1 MLPLYEMMMRAQN
14 GEAMQTMSKQFDLS
28 VDQATKAMEAL
39 MPAFSTGLKRNSIN
53 PQDFGGFMQ
62 SLASGHYA
70 DYFNNMTEAFTPQGI
85 SEGNAMLGQIFGSKD
100 VSRAIAQ
107 QAELA
112 TGIAQ
117 DIYKRMM
124 PVVASILMGG
134 LFNQATGSSSA
145 MKGNG
150 GNVFADMFSQMMEQ
164 AAASQKQAAD
174 FTSQLGKMMESTF
187 GNAGKEIPDKNAPAN
202 PFVEYMDTMMKA
214 GFASMPQTE
223 DAKTDEPDNAYG
235 KFIGNM
241 FDAGTTVQK
250 EYQKNVDAV
259 FDSLLKGSKKS

>member
-14 GEAMQTMSKQFDLS
+14 GEAMQTMSKQFGLS
-28 VDQATKAMEAL
+28 VDQATQAMEAL
-39 MPAFSTGLKRNSIN
+39 MPAFSTGLKRSSLN

-62 SLASGHYA
+62 ALAGGHYA

-100 VSRAIAQ
+100 VSRAIAK

-145 MKGNG
+145 MQGNG

-164 AAASQKQAAD
+164 AAASQKQAAE
-174 FTSQLGKMMESTF
+174 FTGQLGKMMENTF
-187 GNAGKEIPDKNAPAN
+187 GNAGQDKPDKEAPIN
-202 PFVEYMDTMMKA
+202 PFADIMDTMMKA
-214 GFASMPQTE
+214 GFPGMQQNDEP
-223 DAKTDEPDNAYG
+223 KTDEPEDAYG
-235 KFIGNM
+235 KFIGDM
-241 FDAGTTVQK
+241 FDAGTKVQK

>member
-14 GEAMQTMSKQFDLS
+14 GEAMRTMADQFGLS

-39 MPAFSTGLKRNSIN
+39 MPAFATGLKRNTLN

-62 SLASGHYA
+62 ALAGGHYA
-70 DYFNNMTEAFTPQGI
+70 NYFNNMAEAFTPQGI
-85 SEGNAMLGQIFGSKD
+85 SEGNAMLGQIFGSKE

-117 DIYKRMM
+117 DVYKRMM
-124 PVVASILMGG
+124 PVVASILMGS
-134 LFNQATGSSSA
+134 LFNQASGNASA
-145 MKGNG
+145 MQGQG

-164 AAASQKQAAD
+164 AAASQKQAAE
-174 FTSQLGKMMESTF
+174 FTGQLGKMMEDTF
-187 GNAGKEIPDKNAPAN
+187 GGAGQKKDSDVPAN
-202 PFVEYMDTMMKA
+202 PFADFMDMMMKA
-214 GFASMPQTE
+214 GFPGAQAAKEEAAEPE
-223 DAKTDEPDNAYG
+223 DAYG
-235 KFIGNM
+235 QFIGDM
-241 FDAGTTVQK
+241 FEAGTKVQK

-259 FDSLLKGSKKS
+259 FDSFLKSGKS